1 MPKFKF
7 FMLVL
12 LLSASLHDIKFV
24 AQQLPDKEV
33 EAMKLIASKL
43 QYRNWNVAS
52 DSCIRRSSSGFD
64 SIISVE
70 NTGIMKQG
78 SNVTCNCT
86 AIVCHISTIQ
96 LRRLNLGGVLPA
108 EEFLNLPYL
117 KEIDLLSNYI
127 NGTIPSSLSRLNLR
141 ILNLLANRISG
152 SIPEEIGDI
161 STLEELTLED
171 NLLEG
176 PLPQN
181 LGRLTR
187 LKRLLLSANNFTGT
201 IPESYGNLTSL
212 EYILI
217 DGSLLSGRIPDFI
230 GNWTNLSILNLEG
243 TSMEGPIPPSISR
256 LTKLKELRISDL
268 AGTTS
273 SQFPKLQ
280 NMTQLIRLVLR
291 NCLLT
296 GSIPEGIGNPNNLKL
311 IDFSFNNLDGSI
323 PNSFGN
329 LYFDALFL
337 NNNLLSG
344 KIPDW
349 VFSKQKNSGQAKI
362 KIDLSYNNF
371 ARPQQQISCDTS
383 NLNLVAAF
391 SASATS
397 NEDDWCLNDQPTC
410 RNPNRHSL
418 FINCGG
424 GTTEFEGNEYE
435 DDTTD
440 EESHYFYKP
449 ERWAYSANGAFI
461 YKDHVPFIVHGSNVA
476 LAEIY
481 RSARGAPTTLRYYGL
496 CLWSGSYKV
505 RLHFAEISYTN
516 DTTYSSL
523 GRRYFDISI
532 QGVRKRQNF
541 NIADEAKGVGRPF
554 KLDFDNVMVN
564 GTTLDIHLYWA
575 GKGTTAIPDR
585 GVYGPLLSAIAITPN
600 YDVSTGSGSGSGLSG
615 GAIAGIVICSCT
627 FVGIIFALLWKK
639 GYLCGDK
646 VNKELHGV
654 ELQTGYFS
662 LRQIKFATHNFD
674 PANKIGEGGFGPVY
688 KGVLKNGSEIAVKK
702 LSARSK
708 QGNREFVTEIGM
720 ISALQH
726 PNLVKLLGCCI
737 EGKELL
743 LIYEYLENN
752 NLARALFGDEEQ
764 KLNLDWVTRKK
775 ICMGVARGLA
785 YLHEESRLK
794 IVHRDIKATN
804 VLLDKDLNAKIS
816 DFGLAKLDEE
826 ENTHISTRIAG
837 TIGYMAPEYATRG
850 YLTDKAD
857 VYSFGVVALEIV
869 CGKSNK
875 CHMPREDFV
884 YLLDW
889 AYTLQEQGNLL
900 KLVDPSLEIYSE
912 QEAIKLLN
920 LALLCTND
928 SPTLRPPM
936 STVVKMLEGK
946 MPVQP
951 PILDT
956 RLKAT
961 DLISH
966 DSQTQDST
974 ISSDSQG
981 TKSISTDSQWVDSS
995 IYNNE
1000 NSSPEETLLHDLYNV
1015 DI

>member
-12 LLSASLHDIKFV
+12 LLWVSLRDIKSV
-24 AQQLPDKEV
+24 AQQLPDEEV
-33 EAMKLIASKL
+33 EAMSLIASKL

-86 AIVCHISTIQ
+86 ATVCHISTIQ

-108 EEFLNLPYL
+108 EEFGNLPYL

-201 IPESYGNLTSL
+201 IPESYGNLSSF
-212 EYILI
+212 EYFLI
-217 DGSLLSGRIPDFI
+217 DGSSLSGRIPDFI
-230 GNWTNLSILNLEG
+230 GSWTNLSILNLEG

-296 GSIPEGIGNPNNLKL
+296 GPIPEGIGNPNNLKL
-311 IDFSFNNLDGSI
+311 IDFSFNNLDGLI

-349 VFSKQKNSGQAKI
+349 VFSKQKNSRQAKI

-383 NLNLVAAF
+383 NLNLVATF

-397 NEDDWCLNDQPTC
+397 NEDDWCLNDQLTC
-410 RNPNRHSL
+410 RNPNRKSDNKFRHFLYIFCGHSL

-461 YKDHVPFIVHGSNVA
+461 YKDHVPFVVHGSNVA
-476 LAEIY
+476 LGEIY
-481 RSARGAPTTLRYYGL
+481 RTTRGAPRTLREFGNDKTSTL
-496 CLWSGSYKV
+496 RTKQKV
-505 RLHFAEISYTN
+505 LE
-516 DTTYSSL
+516 
-523 GRRYFDISI
+523 
-532 QGVRKRQNF
+532 
-541 NIADEAKGVGRPF
+541 
-554 KLDFDNVMVN
+554 
-564 GTTLDIHLYWA
+564 
-575 GKGTTAIPDR
+575 
-585 GVYGPLLSAIAITPN
+585 
-600 YDVSTGSGSGSGLSG
+600 
-615 GAIAGIVICSCT
+615 
-627 FVGIIFALLWKK
+627 
-639 GYLCGDK
+639 
-646 VNKELHGV
+646 
-654 ELQTGYFS
+654 
-662 LRQIKFATHNFD
+662 
-674 PANKIGEGGFGPVY
+674 GE
-688 KGVLKNGSEIAVKK
+688 
-702 LSARSK
+702 
-708 QGNREFVTEIGM
+708 EFVVE
-720 ISALQH
+720 
-726 PNLVKLLGCCI
+726 NL
-737 EGKELL
+737 
-743 LIYEYLENN
+743 
-752 NLARALFGDEEQ
+752 
-764 KLNLDWVTRKK
+764 
-775 ICMGVARGLA
+775 
-785 YLHEESRLK
+785 
-794 IVHRDIKATN
+794 
-804 VLLDKDLNAKIS
+804 
-816 DFGLAKLDEE
+816 
-826 ENTHISTRIAG
+826 
-837 TIGYMAPEYATRG
+837 
-850 YLTDKAD
+850 
-857 VYSFGVVALEIV
+857 
-869 CGKSNK
+869 
-875 CHMPREDFV
+875 
-884 YLLDW
+884 
-889 AYTLQEQGNLL
+889 
-900 KLVDPSLEIYSE
+900 
-912 QEAIKLLN
+912 
-920 LALLCTND
+920 
-928 SPTLRPPM
+928 
-936 STVVKMLEGK
+936 
-946 MPVQP
+946 
-951 PILDT
+951 
-956 RLKAT
+956 
-961 DLISH
+961 
-966 DSQTQDST
+966 
-974 ISSDSQG
+974 
-981 TKSISTDSQWVDSS
+981 
-995 IYNNE
+995 
-1000 NSSPEETLLHDLYNV
+1000 
-1015 DI
+1015 